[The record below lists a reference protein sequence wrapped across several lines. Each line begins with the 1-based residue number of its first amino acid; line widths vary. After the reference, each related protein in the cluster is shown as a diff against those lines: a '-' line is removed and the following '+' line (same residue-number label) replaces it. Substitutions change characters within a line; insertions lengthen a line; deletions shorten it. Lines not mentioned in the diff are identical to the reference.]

1 MYCKYYEAFYILFHT
16 GMRISEFCGLTIKD
30 IDLENNIINI
40 DHQLQRLSDMTYLIQ
55 STKTNA
61 GTREL
66 PITEDVAYCFRAIL
80 EDRPTPKV
88 EQFVDGYS
96 GFLYLDKDG
105 LPEVALHWEH
115 RFRHAVNRYN
125 EIYRVQMP
133 KITPHICR
141 HTYCSNMVKAGM
153 NPKTL
158 QYLMGHSDIG
168 VTMNTYTHLGLED
181 AKEEMIRM
189 EELNA
194 ARAELNKTTGE
205 KPVIQKMFR
214 AI

>member
-1 MYCKYYEAFYILFHT
+1 
-16 GMRISEFCGLTIKD
+16 
-30 IDLENNIINI
+30 
-40 DHQLQRLSDMTYLIQ
+40 
-55 STKTNA
+55 
-61 GTREL
+61 
-66 PITEDVAYCFRAIL
+66 
-80 EDRPTPKV
+80 
-88 EQFVDGYS
+88 
-96 GFLYLDKDG
+96 
-105 LPEVALHWEH
+105 
-115 RFRHAVNRYN
+115 
-125 EIYRVQMP
+125 MP

-141 HTYCSNMVKAGM
+141 HTYCSNMAKAGM

-205 KPVIQKMFR
+205 KTVTQKMFR